1 MRRIYHLH
9 LCSAAMGF
17 DFGTIQN
24 ATNFQFPWI
33 SFSRCNNN
41 VPSWCR
47 WSLISQ
53 VTTPSSGADK
63 NISVRFKA
71 FFSGPSKIHC
81 IFYRFPS
88 AIRWKQCDTVSHL
101 DRGVDEH
108 SLCFNLPLSN
118 HFCIKRTNL
127 VWAKWFLFN
136 FLGIRANW
144 KNRYCVIKTSKSIK
158 IIYYTVRTF
167 SIGRHWASPP
177 LTNDYQVI

>member
-1 MRRIYHLH
+1 M
-9 LCSAAMGF
+9 CPAGVAGV
-17 DFGTIQN
+17 
-24 ATNFQFPWI
+24 
-33 SFSRCNNN
+33 SFLRLQH
-41 VPSWCR
+41 P
-47 WSLISQ
+47 LL
-53 VTTPSSGADK
+53 
-63 NISVRFKA
+63 VRTKIFLYVLKL
-71 FFSGPSKIHC
+71 FSPGPSKILC

-167 SIGRHWASPP
+167 SIRRHWASPP